1 MWTTKPFGKTQPAS
15 ANASAIYELYH
26 FYLQLPLSWEEFL
39 QLIKC
44 LNWRS
49 ETLGHMDIDEFIQ
62 DLQNTLN
69 SCAFS
74 KKTTPWLCT
83 PVCVA
88 FGSETDRCSSTPM
101 KMLLVTTT
109 KVNARSKAE
118 RVTSL
123 FLRVGLTVR
132 FIGML
137 QRCFHIWPSVDH
149 PRIRSISWKPGTGTG
164 EFSSSTNHMFFMV
177 FLSFWG
183 LLFRHLGKILL
194 IPISP
199 VTSRHVMIKFIQ
211 IHMWMEVCSL
221 ENHPTSCSLFQQPCL
236 ISRICFFLLVAID
249 QTWQWKVGPWQARG
263 FSSGRPRLRTP
274 AAKSPLFPLY
284 HIPYVYNYIYIS
296 SNPATF
302 WLPKGTSLVPWFS
315 KNQPNNG

>member
-88 FGSETDRCSSTPM
+88 FGSETDSCSSTPM

-109 KVNARSKAE
+109 KVNARSNAE

-164 EFSSSTNHMFFMV
+164 EFSSSTNHFFSWCFYLFGV
-177 FLSFWG
+177 CCSAIWGKSF
-183 LLFRHLGKILL
+183 
-194 IPISP
+194 
-199 VTSRHVMIKFIQ
+199 
-211 IHMWMEVCSL
+211 
-221 ENHPTSCSLFQQPCL
+221 
-236 ISRICFFLLVAID
+236 
-249 QTWQWKVGPWQARG
+249 
-263 FSSGRPRLRTP
+263 
-274 AAKSPLFPLY
+274 LFPSVQW
-284 HIPYVYNYIYIS
+284 HHDMSWSNSSKYICEWRFAAWKIIQLHVLCS
-296 SNPATF
+296 SSHV
-302 WLPKGTSLVPWFS
+302 WLVGFASFCWLL
-315 KNQPNNG
+315 